1 MLTMLS
7 MKTTLK
13 SVFIV
18 LYFQSHTFYSSKAKQ
33 ILYPELYLFLGNH
46 NNKIIK
52 LPPLNLWVS
61 YFSHDTFQIYTNPFP
76 DIDCVNQNPG
86 SNYF

>member
-1 MLTMLS
+1 MPWTELPFFLICPFFSNHGMLTMLS

-18 LYFQSHTFYSSKAKQ
+18 LYFQLHTFYSSKAKQ
-33 ILYPELYLFLGNH
+33 ILYPELYFFLGNH

-52 LPPLNLWVS
+52 LPPLNL
-61 YFSHDTFQIYTNPFP
+61 
-76 DIDCVNQNPG
+76 
-86 SNYF
+86 